1 MSYSWIAINEEEL
14 KIKKDMLINKENF
27 NIPLDDFVVYS
38 VEEKNIYVKE
48 SVLYEY
54 AFEGKT
60 VGDYY
65 MPIIY
70 EEYGVEPQYINEICI

>member
-14 KIKKDMLINKENF
+14 KIKKDILINKENF

-48 SVLYEY
+48 SVIIEY
-54 AFEGKT
+54 AEQGKT
-60 VGDYY
+60 IGDYY

-70 EEYGVEPQYINEICI
+70 EEYGVEPQNVNQISI